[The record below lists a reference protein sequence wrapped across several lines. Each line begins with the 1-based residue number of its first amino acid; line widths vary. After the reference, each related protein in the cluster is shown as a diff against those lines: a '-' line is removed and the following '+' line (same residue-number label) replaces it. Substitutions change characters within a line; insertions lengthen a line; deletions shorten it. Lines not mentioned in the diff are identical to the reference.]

1 MVNLPGRILCD
12 TNVFILGHLEPD
24 SPEGRILGAIANQS
38 SVALILSNELIEQIR
53 RVARRV
59 GGKDWTG
66 LLLNRLWQDYSI
78 TYVNVTTE
86 EKQAVETAASIP
98 REDIG
103 IYVTAVRGKIT
114 RMVSSNHEFVQQTA
128 KVQNLFECLTPV
140 DFVEKYLS

>member
-1 MVNLPGRILCD
+1 M
-12 TNVFILGHLEPD
+12 FILGHLEPD
-24 SPEGRILGAIANQS
+24 SPEGRILEGIANQA

-53 RVARRV
+53 RVARWV

-78 TYVNVTTE
+78 TYVNVTTA
-86 EKQAVETAASIP
+86 EKQAVEAATPIP

-103 IYVTAVRGKIT
+103 IYMTALQGKVTCL
-114 RMVSSNHEFVQQTA
+114 VSSNHEFVQQTA

-140 DFVEKYLS
+140 EFVEKYLS